1 MTEQDLRRVL
11 QESTAN
17 IHWSKDQ
24 QTVLQSHAAGGSV
37 RPRKKLVFTVILA
50 LMLTATLSI
59 AVAESLGWG
68 LTDFFRFRQEEKILQ
83 EHPEVVQTKIPQQ
96 FSGSDNYTVTIT
108 EAVYDGFASHV
119 VATIK
124 PKDSSIL
131 LLDETVDVD
140 MGIPALNLSYME
152 FDFFDEDAHYPTI
165 GEWAAEHGK
174 KPVKYGYMLSKESGG
189 DYSQLE
195 DGTQV
200 LYESTYYDNGPDTL
214 PMTLSVL
221 FYDPEKG
228 PDQGKQ
234 EEVEVK
240 FTLQKTPPKW
250 VRNFKPALEV
260 KECGIVIDEIKL
272 STTVMATYLHVQFHA
287 LESETTTRRYYYYW
301 FLLAEEDGTL
311 REKAHAGIDHAGQGE
326 SQASFSPL
334 GDVPPSTIPLL
345 ITDHEDGTGH
355 LIRIDVPQEEQP

>member
-17 IHWSKDQ
+17 IHWSKDP
-24 QTVLQSHAAGGSV
+24 QTILPSDAAGGGV
-37 RPRKKLVFTVILA
+37 RVRKKLVFPVILA
-50 LMLTATLSI
+50 LMLMATLSI

-68 LTDFFRFRQEEKILQ
+68 LTDFFRFRQEQKILQ

-131 LLDETVDVD
+131 LVDETVDLD
-140 MGIPALNLSYME
+140 MYIPDLNLSYMK
-152 FDFFDEDAHYPTI
+152 FDFFDENAHYPTI
-165 GEWAAEHGK
+165 RQWAAEHGK
-174 KPVKYGYMLSKESGG
+174 RPVKYGYLLSSYSAGN
-189 DYSQLE
+189 YSQLE

-214 PMTLSVL
+214 PMTLNVL
-221 FYDPEKG
+221 FFDPEKG
-228 PDQGKQ
+228 PDEGKE
-234 EEVEVK
+234 EEVEVQ

-272 STTVMATYLHVQFHA
+272 STTVMATYLHVQFHD
-287 LESETTTRRYYYYW
+287 LDSET
-301 FLLAEEDGTL
+301 
-311 REKAHAGIDHAGQGE
+311 
-326 SQASFSPL
+326 AS
-334 GDVPPSTIPLL
+334 G
-345 ITDHEDGTGH
+345 
-355 LIRIDVPQEEQP
+355 R

>member
-24 QTVLQSHAAGGSV
+24 QTVLQSHAAGRGV
-37 RPRKKLVFTVILA
+37 RVRKKLVFTIILA
-50 LMLTATLSI
+50 LMLMATLSI

-68 LTDFFRFRQEEKILQ
+68 LTDFFRFRQEQKILQ
-83 EHPEVVQTKIPQQ
+83 EHPEVVQTEIPQQ

-131 LLDETVDVD
+131 LVDETVDLD
-140 MGIPALNLSYME
+140 MFIPDLNLSYME
-152 FDFFDEDAHYPTI
+152 FDFFDESAHYPTI
-165 GEWAAEHGK
+165 REWAAERGK
-174 KPVKYGYMLSKESGG
+174 KPVKYGYMLSANSGG
-189 DYSQLE
+189 NYSQLE

-228 PDQGKQ
+228 PDQGKE
-234 EEVEVK
+234 EEVEVN

-250 VRNFKPALEV
+250 VRNFNPALEV
-260 KECGIVIDEIKL
+260 RECGIIIDEIKL

-287 LESETTTRRYYYYW
+287 SDSETTSRRYYW
-301 FLLAEEDGTL
+301 FRLAEEDGTP
-311 REKAHAGIDHAGQGE
+311 REEAYAGLDYAGQNK
-326 SQASFSPL
+326 SQAAFAPL
-334 GDVPPSTIPLL
+334 EDVPPSTIKLL
-345 ITDHEDGTGH
+345 ITDHQDGTEH
-355 LIRIDVPQEEQP
+355 LIHVDVPQEEQP